1 MNYIHHNYFSAK
13 LTPEEEATKRAF
25 ETILNSLSD
34 ALKDAGLESSDLI
47 ELIEEVIEN
56 TDYIFN
62 VVEEGIYSD

>member
-25 ETILNSLSD
+25 ETILNGLSD
-34 ALKDAGLESSDLI
+34 ALKDADLESSDLI
-47 ELIEEVIEN
+47 ECIEEVIEN

>member
-1 MNYIHHNYFSAK
+1 MNYIHHKYFSAK

-25 ETILNSLSD
+25 ETILNGLSD
-34 ALKDAGLESSDLI
+34 ALKDADLESSDLI
-47 ELIEEVIEN
+47 ECIEEVIEN

>member
-25 ETILNSLSD
+25 ETILNGLSD

-56 TDYIFN
+56 IDFIFN
-62 VVEEGIYSD
+62 VVEEGMYSD

>member
-1 MNYIHHNYFSAK
+1 MNYIHHNYFSAR

-25 ETILNSLSD
+25 ETILNGLSD
-34 ALKDAGLESSDLI
+34 ALKDAGLDDSDLI
-47 ELIEEVIEN
+47 EFIEEVIEN

>member
-1 MNYIHHNYFSAK
+1 MNYIHHNYFSAR

-25 ETILNSLSD
+25 ETILNGLSD
-34 ALKDAGLESSDLI
+34 ALKDAGLEDSDLI
-47 ELIEEVIEN
+47 EFIEEVIEN

>member
-13 LTPEEEATKRAF
+13 LTPEEKATKNAF
-25 ETILNSLSD
+25 ENMLDCL
-34 ALKDAGLESSDLI
+34 AEELKDAGLESSDLI
-47 ELIEEVIEN
+47 DLIEEVIEN

>member
-25 ETILNSLSD
+25 ETILNGLSD

-47 ELIEEVIEN
+47 DLIEEVIAN
-56 TDYIFN
+56 SDYIFN

>member
-13 LTPEEEATKRAF
+13 LTPEEEVTKRAF
-25 ETILNSLSD
+25 ETILNGLSD

>member
-13 LTPEEEATKRAF
+13 LTPEEEATKIAF
-25 ETILNSLSD
+25 ETILNGLSD
-34 ALKDAGLESSDLI
+34 ALKDAGLEDSDLI
-47 ELIEEVIEN
+47 EFIEEVIEN

>member
-25 ETILNSLSD
+25 ETILNGLSD

>member
-1 MNYIHHNYFSAK
+1 MNYIHHNYFSAR

-25 ETILNSLSD
+25 ETILNGLSD
-34 ALKDAGLESSDLI
+34 ALKDADESSDLI

-56 TDYIFN
+56 IDYIFN

>member
-13 LTPEEEATKRAF
+13 LAPEEEATKRAF
-25 ETILNSLSD
+25 ETILNGLSD

>member
-13 LTPEEEATKRAF
+13 LTPEEKAIKDEF
-25 ETILNSLSD
+25 ETILNCLSD

>member
-1 MNYIHHNYFSAK
+1 MNYIHHNYFSAR

-25 ETILNSLSD
+25 ETILNGLSD
-34 ALKDAGLESSDLI
+34 ALKDAGLEDSDLI

-56 TDYIFN
+56 IDYIFN